1 MFCIVLADRPNG
13 SCKRTFFESWSQ
25 SGKMWIHLPCVLI
38 WTANLHTLHINNAI
52 APPLDLLA
60 PQRLM
65 TTTTTVVDYGLVFVL
80 QKILSLLGIQ
90 VFGEFQ
96 APPIGLEYELKHVK
110 AFTMDPFGCKYS
122 LNDAKEDGGKMDVLL
137 CADMALTGL
146 PRWNSL
152 ERK

>member
-1 MFCIVLADRPNG
+1 M
-13 SCKRTFFESWSQ
+13 
-25 SGKMWIHLPCVLI
+25 
-38 WTANLHTLHINNAI
+38 
-52 APPLDLLA
+52 
-60 PQRLM
+60 
-65 TTTTTVVDYGLVFVL
+65 LVFVL

-146 PRWNSL
+146 PR
-152 ERK
+152 